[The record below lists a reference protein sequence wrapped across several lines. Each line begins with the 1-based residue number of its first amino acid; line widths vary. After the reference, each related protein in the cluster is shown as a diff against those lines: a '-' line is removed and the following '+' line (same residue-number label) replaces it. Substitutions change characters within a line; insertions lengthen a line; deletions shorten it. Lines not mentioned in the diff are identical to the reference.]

1 MRLFRALIITGFVA
15 ALPAVSS
22 AQVVGEEQ
30 KQVVSEEQ
38 KAFGDQKGFWQKGAA
53 TDWKTSVQSNS
64 SNEIVYRDYPLT
76 TDEVKLRIQKEAEEA
91 VKSAQ
96 NALDATKAENA
107 ETTETASKTP
117 LTREQIIAKYGS
129 PSEPL
134 PIRAKKD
141 AAPEM
146 QALFEALQSG
156 DKELA
161 WQYSV
166 ALAERKNRMDSVL
179 SKATEYQ
186 LLALEATGQRTSME
200 VKPEAGAMGSTRL
213 ELRDLIDKT
222 KAERMRQNIQ
232 LEQQLMVAGASTEGD
247 NWTTA
252 RGAAPQKLTPQIP
265 VDPAGKVKVLIFFD
279 ERDLNVKKFAKSL
292 KPLQEKFKGDPN
304 VSFFGL
310 TMRSYA
316 VPGLKRVGEITSFP
330 FPLVN
335 GEALAP
341 ELRIQ
346 RYPTVVFLAV
356 TSKETYYL
364 EGAQGPGEIERIVN
378 VVKGVTR

>member
-1 MRLFRALIITGFVA
+1 MRLFRVLIITAFVA
-15 ALPAVSS
+15 AVPAVSS
-22 AQVVGEEQ
+22 AQVVNEEQ
-30 KQVVSEEQ
+30 KTFDE
-38 KAFGDQKGFWQKGAA
+38 QKGFWQKGAA
-53 TDWKTSVQSNS
+53 TDWKTPVQSNS
-64 SNEIVYRDYPLT
+64 SHEIVYRDYPLT

-96 NALDATKAENA
+96 KAIDATKAENA
-107 ETTETASKTP
+107 ETPENASKTP

-141 AAPEM
+141 SEPEM
-146 QALFEALQSG
+146 KALFEALQSG

-166 ALAERKNRMDSVL
+166 ALAERNNRIKSVV

-186 LLALEATGQRTSME
+186 LLALEATGQRPSMD
-200 VKPEAGAMGSTRL
+200 VKPEAGEMGSTRL

-222 KAERMRQNIQ
+222 KTERMRQNVNVD
-232 LEQQLMVAGASTEGD
+232 QQLMAAGAAAEGD
-247 NWTTA
+247 NWSTA
-252 RGAAPQKLTPQIP
+252 RGAAPQKLAPQIP

-279 ERDLNVKKFAKSL
+279 ERDLNVRKFAKSL
-292 KPLQEKFKGDPN
+292 KPLQEKFKADPN

-364 EGAQGPGEIERIVN
+364 EGAQKADEIERVVN

>member
-1 MRLFRALIITGFVA
+1 MRVNH
-15 ALPAVSS
+15 
-22 AQVVGEEQ
+22 VGEVCAQ
-30 KQVVSEEQ
+30 ALYAAQS
-38 KAFGDQKGFWQKGAA
+38 AFA
-53 TDWKTSVQSNS
+53 
-64 SNEIVYRDYPLT
+64 
-76 TDEVKLRIQKEAEEA
+76 
-91 VKSAQ
+91 
-96 NALDATKAENA
+96 
-107 ETTETASKTP
+107 KTP

-186 LLALEATGQRTSME
+186 LLALEATGQRPSMD
-200 VKPEAGAMGSTRL
+200 VKPEAGEMGSTRL
-213 ELRDLIDKT
+213 ELRDLIDQT
-222 KAERMRQNIQ
+222 KNERMRQNLQ
-232 LEQQLMVAGASTEGD
+232 LDQQLMAAGAPADGD
-247 NWTTA
+247 NWSTT
-252 RGAAPQKLTPQIP
+252 GAATPQKLTPQIP
-265 VDPAGKVKVLIFFD
+265 VDPSGKVKVLIFFD

-292 KPLQEKFKGDPN
+292 KPLQEKFKADPN
-304 VSFFGL
+304 VSLFGL

-316 VPGLKRVGEITSFP
+316 IPGLKRVGEITSFP

>member
-1 MRLFRALIITGFVA
+1 MRLFRVFIITALA
-15 ALPAVSS
+15 AAVPAVSS
-22 AQVVGEEQ
+22 AQAVNEEQ
-30 KQVVSEEQ
+30 KTFDE
-38 KAFGDQKGFWQKGAA
+38 QKGFWQKGAA
-53 TDWKTSVQSNS
+53 TDWRTPAQSNS
-64 SNEIVYRDYPLT
+64 SHEIVYRDYPLT

-91 VKSAQ
+91 VQSAQ
-96 NALDATKAENA
+96 NALDASKAETA
-107 ETTETASKTP
+107 ATTENVSKTP

-134 PIRAKKD
+134 PIRAQKD
-141 AAPEM
+141 SPPEM
-146 QALFEALQSG
+146 QALFEALHSG

-166 ALAERKNRMDSVL
+166 ALAERNNRIKSVV
-179 SKATEYQ
+179 SKATDYQ
-186 LLALEATGQRTSME
+186 LLALEATGQRPSME
-200 VKPEAGAMGSTRL
+200 LNPEADEMGSTRL

-222 KAERMRQNIQ
+222 KTERMRQNVN
-232 LEQQLMVAGASTEGD
+232 LDQQLMAAGASPAGD
-247 NWTTA
+247 SWSTA
-252 RGAAPQKLTPQIP
+252 GAAAPQKLTPQIP

-292 KPLQEKFKGDPN
+292 KPLQEKFKADPN

-316 VPGLKRVGEITSFP
+316 AAGLKRVADITSFP

-346 RYPTVVFLAV
+346 RYPTAVFLAV
-356 TSKETYYL
+356 TSKQTYYL
-364 EGAQGPGEIERIVN
+364 EGAQKPDEIERIVN
-378 VVKGVTR
+378 VVRGLTK

>member
-1 MRLFRALIITGFVA
+1 MRLFRVLIITAFVA
-15 ALPAVSS
+15 AVPAVSS
-22 AQVVGEEQ
+22 AQVVNEEQ
-30 KQVVSEEQ
+30 KT
-38 KAFGDQKGFWQKGAA
+38 FGDQKGFWQKGAA

-96 NALDATKAENA
+96 NAIDATKAENA
-107 ETTETASKTP
+107 ETPENASKTP

-134 PIRAKKD
+134 PIRAQKD
-141 AAPEM
+141 SAPEM

-166 ALAERKNRMDSVL
+166 ALAERKNRIDSVV
-179 SKATEYQ
+179 SKAAEYQ
-186 LLALEATGQRTSME
+186 LLALEATGQRASRE
-200 VKPEAGAMGSTRL
+200 LKPEAEAIGSTRL
-213 ELRDLIDKT
+213 ELRDLMEKT
-222 KAERMRQNIQ
+222 KTERM
-232 LEQQLMVAGASTEGD
+232 QQQFKGDQHLTTAEGD
-247 NWTTA
+247 NWSTA
-252 RGAAPQKLTPQIP
+252 PGAAPQKLTPHIP

-279 ERDLNVKKFAKSL
+279 ERDLNAKKFANSL
-292 KPLQEKFKGDPN
+292 KPLQEKFKVDPN

-316 VPGLKRVGEITSFP
+316 TPGLKRVADITSFP

-356 TSKETYYL
+356 TSKQTYHL
-364 EGAQGPGEIERIVN
+364 EGAQKADEIERVVN
-378 VVKGVTR
+378 VVKGLRGKDVER

>member
-1 MRLFRALIITGFVA
+1 MRLFRALTISA
-15 ALPAVSS
+15 LLLALPASS
-22 AQVVGEEQ
+22 FAQT
-30 KQVVSEEQ
+30 VSEEQ
-38 KAFGDQKGFWQKGAA
+38 KSFDEQKGFWQKGAA
-53 TDWKTSVQSNS
+53 TDWKTPVHGNS

-96 NALDATKAENA
+96 NAIDATKAENA
-107 ETTETASKTP
+107 ETPENASKTP

-134 PIRAKKD
+134 PIRAQKD
-141 AAPEM
+141 SAPEM
-146 QALFEALQSG
+146 KALFEALQSG

-166 ALAERKNRMDSVL
+166 ALAERKNRIDSVV
-179 SKATEYQ
+179 SKAADYQ
-186 LLALEATGQRTSME
+186 LLAMEATGQRPSME
-200 VKPEAGAMGSTRL
+200 LNPEADEMGATRL
-213 ELRDLIDKT
+213 ELRDFMEKT
-222 KAERMRQNIQ
+222 KMERMQQ
-232 LEQQLMVAGASTEGD
+232 KFQADQQLIAAGISPDGDKWSTSG
-247 NWTTA
+247 T
-252 RGAAPQKLTPQIP
+252 AAPQKLAPQIP

-279 ERDLNVKKFAKSL
+279 ERDINVKNFAKSL
-292 KPLQEKFKGDPN
+292 KPLQEKFKADPN

-316 VPGLKRVGEITSFP
+316 TPGLKRVGEITSFP

-335 GEALAP
+335 GEALGP

-356 TSKETYYL
+356 TSKQTYHL
-364 EGAQGPGEIERIVN
+364 EGAQGPDEIERIVN
-378 VVKGVTR
+378 VVKGLKR

>member
-1 MRLFRALIITGFVA
+1 MRLFRVLIITAFVA
-15 ALPAVSS
+15 AVPAVSS
-22 AQVVGEEQ
+22 AQVVNEEQ
-30 KQVVSEEQ
+30 KT
-38 KAFGDQKGFWQKGAA
+38 FGDQKGFWQKGAA
-53 TDWKTSVQSNS
+53 TDWKTSAQSNS
-64 SNEIVYRDYPLT
+64 SHEIVYRDYPLT

-96 NALDATKAENA
+96 NAIDATKAENA
-107 ETTETASKTP
+107 ETLENASKTP

-134 PIRAKKD
+134 PIRAQKD
-141 AAPEM
+141 SAPEM

-166 ALAERKNRMDSVL
+166 ALAERKNRIDSVV
-179 SKATEYQ
+179 SKAAEYQ
-186 LLALEATGQRTSME
+186 LLALEATGQRTSRE
-200 VKPEAGAMGSTRL
+200 LKPEAEAIGSTRL
-213 ELRDLIDKT
+213 ELRDLMEKT
-222 KAERMRQNIQ
+222 KTERM
-232 LEQQLMVAGASTEGD
+232 QQQFKGDQHLTAADGD
-247 NWTTA
+247 NWSTA
-252 RGAAPQKLTPQIP
+252 PGAAPQKLAPQIP

-292 KPLQEKFKGDPN
+292 KPLQEKFKADPN

-378 VVKGVTR
+378 IVKGVTR

>member
-22 AQVVGEEQ
+22 AQAVSEEQ
-30 KQVVSEEQ
+30 KPVVSEEQ

-107 ETTETASKTP
+107 ETPESASKTP

-141 AAPEM
+141 SEPEM
-146 QALFEALQSG
+146 KALFEALQSG

-166 ALAERKNRMDSVL
+166 ALAERNNRIKSVV

-186 LLALEATGQRTSME
+186 LLALEATGQRPSME
-200 VKPEAGAMGSTRL
+200 VKPEAGEMGSTRL

-222 KAERMRQNIQ
+222 KAERMRQNVN
-232 LEQQLMVAGASTEGD
+232 LDQQLMAAGATADGD
-247 NWTTA
+247 NWSTTA
-252 RGAAPQKLTPQIP
+252 AATPQKLAPQIP

>member
-96 NALDATKAENA
+96 NAIDATKAQTA
-107 ETTETASKTP
+107 ETTESASKTP

-166 ALAERKNRMDSVL
+166 ALAERKSRMDSVL
-179 SKATEYQ
+179 SKAT
-186 LLALEATGQRTSME
+186 SS
-200 VKPEAGAMGSTRL
+200 PWRL
-213 ELRDLIDKT
+213 P
-222 KAERMRQNIQ
+222 
-232 LEQQLMVAGASTEGD
+232 D
-247 NWTTA
+247 NAFRW
-252 RGAAPQKLTPQIP
+252 
-265 VDPAGKVKVLIFFD
+265 
-279 ERDLNVKKFAKSL
+279 S
-292 KPLQEKFKGDPN
+292 
-304 VSFFGL
+304 
-310 TMRSYA
+310 
-316 VPGLKRVGEITSFP
+316 
-330 FPLVN
+330 
-335 GEALAP
+335 
-341 ELRIQ
+341 
-346 RYPTVVFLAV
+346 
-356 TSKETYYL
+356 
-364 EGAQGPGEIERIVN
+364 
-378 VVKGVTR
+378 

>member
-1 MRLFRALIITGFVA
+1 MRSFYALIIIALVA
-15 ALPAVSS
+15 ASPAASS
-22 AQVVGEEQ
+22 AQAVNEEQ
-30 KQVVSEEQ
+30 RSFDE
-38 KAFGDQKGFWQKGAA
+38 QKGFWQKGAA
-53 TDWKTSVQSNS
+53 TDWKTPVHGNS
-64 SNEIVYRDYPLT
+64 SHEIVYRDYPLT
-76 TDEVKLRIQKEAEEA
+76 TDEVKLRIQTEAEEA

-96 NALDATKAENA
+96 NALDATK
-107 ETTETASKTP
+107 TETAATTENVSKTP

-134 PIRAKKD
+134 PIRAQKESP
-141 AAPEM
+141 PEM
-146 QALFEALQSG
+146 KALFEALNSG

-166 ALAERKNRMDSVL
+166 ALAERNNRIKSVV
-179 SKATEYQ
+179 SKATDYQ
-186 LLALEATGQRTSME
+186 LLAMEATGQRPSME
-200 VKPEAGAMGSTRL
+200 LNPEADEMGATRL
-213 ELRDLIDKT
+213 ELRDFMERTKT
-222 KAERMRQNIQ
+222 ERMQQ
-232 LEQQLMVAGASTEGD
+232 KFQADQQLMAAGASTEGD
-247 NWTTA
+247 NWATG
-252 RGAAPQKLTPQIP
+252 RGIEPQKLAAQIP

-279 ERDLNVKKFAKSL
+279 ERDVDAKKFAKSL
-292 KPLQEKFKGDPN
+292 KPLQEKYKTDTN

-346 RYPTVVFLAV
+346 RYPTFVFLAV
-356 TSKETYYL
+356 TSKQTYQL
-364 EGAQGPGEIERIVN
+364 EGQRNAEEVEKVLN
-378 VVKGVTR
+378 VMKGLKT